1 MATRSAARVAARGQ
15 TTRSG
20 KVPQSRI
27 DEQLTRPLSLKDRR
41 LTSVA
46 SNVRTQEAKRR
57 LGDPET
63 AAGRPG
69 TNLCRFAGDD
79 TKMAGKR
86 PSYYS
91 ERTVGRAGMS
101 LCKDVVDEAWND
113 PAFLAEQKRVC
124 GDNKEYV
131 FAHTRKNGVR
141 VKGHCRNL
149 HAPRPRA
156 KKPKAD
162 PRQKQLNALI
172 RKRDATQNYAK
183 YNELNGQIK
192 ALRAEMKP
200 QPVLTEPDDI
210 SEFDFTSVRP
220 TSKRPVLT
228 EPDDISGFDFS
239 SVRPKKPV
247 RPVSKPNAA
256 MREYINSLP
265 RGSKKR
271 ATDAFRVYMTG
282 PERYTADEALSAY
295 RLMLSR
301 DDQVVGDTEFDDSGE
316 EDQDLGEFGGGSYYT
331 DAQMQRQ
338 RDSIAEARDN
348 LLYVNQEE
356 RSTDDVYGL
365 TSIYDNAQRQLAA
378 AQTELDT
385 MQRGNALVTRA
396 TPAELTVAGSMMA
409 MDPQSEAVANTL
421 IGLRGTGHCDD
432 DALAGAG
439 LTVY

>member
-63 AAGRPG
+63 SAGRPG

-86 PSYYS
+86 PSYYT
-91 ERTVGRAGMS
+91 EKTVGRAGMS

-124 GDNKEYV
+124 GENKEYV

-156 KKPKAD
+156 KKAKKAD
-162 PRQKQLNALI
+162 PRQKQLNALV
-172 RKRDATQNYAK
+172 RKRDATQNLAK
-183 YNELNGQIK
+183 YNELNRKIK
-192 ALRAEMKP
+192 ALRAEMGPK
-200 QPVLTEPDDI
+200 PVLAEPDDI
-210 SEFDFTSVRP
+210 SGFDFTSVRP
-220 TSKRPVLT
+220 KSKRPVLT
-228 EPDDISGFDFS
+228 EPDDISGFDFT
-239 SVRPKKPV
+239 SVRPKKPKRTV
-247 RPVSKPNAA
+247 TFNAA
-256 MREYINSLP
+256 IRDYVASLP
-265 RGSKKR
+265 RGEQQR
-271 ATDAFRVYMTG
+271 AENTIRLYMVG
-282 PERYTADEALSAY
+282 PAELSADAALA
-295 RLMLSR
+295 RFQDRRVR
-301 DDQVVGDTEFDDSGE
+301 DAQAPVGDTAFDDSGE
-316 EDQDLGEFGGGSYYT
+316 EDQDLGEFTGGSHYT
-331 DAQMQRQ
+331 DA
-338 RDSIAEARDN
+338 
-348 LLYVNQEE
+348 
-356 RSTDDVYGL
+356 
-365 TSIYDNAQRQLAA
+365 LA
-378 AQTELDT
+378 
-385 MQRGNALVTRA
+385 
-396 TPAELTVAGSMMA
+396 
-409 MDPQSEAVANTL
+409 
-421 IGLRGTGHCDD
+421 D
-432 DALAGAG
+432 DALAGTG